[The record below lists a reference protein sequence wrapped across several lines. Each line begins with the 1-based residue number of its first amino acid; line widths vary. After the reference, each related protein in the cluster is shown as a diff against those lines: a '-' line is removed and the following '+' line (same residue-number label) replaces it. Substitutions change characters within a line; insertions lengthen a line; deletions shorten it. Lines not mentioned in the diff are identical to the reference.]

1 MEIDLLARY
10 VISQFSKKGHNC
22 TCGSGWV
29 SGKPRYFH
37 PCSELDYELEQVTSQ
52 NKNVICDPCIL
63 GREQLDDGSGPGP
76 IKMKFRSIALDWT
89 SEQEE
94 ERRNIVKSG
103 RRLYLE
109 GGGSYGRTNLLPHHP
124 LN

>member
-10 VISQFSKKGHNC
+10 VISQFSKKGHLRSHKEYVHEGHNC
-22 TCGSGWV
+22 TRGSGWV

-63 GREQLDDGSGPGP
+63 GREQLQTMGLGQGPS
-76 IKMKFRSIALDWT
+76 K
-89 SEQEE
+89 
-94 ERRNIVKSG
+94 
-103 RRLYLE
+103 
-109 GGGSYGRTNLLPHHP
+109 
-124 LN
+124 